1 MAMVTGTS
9 HQLVH
14 YHCSLRLPQGRS
26 TYALVLKLTNVL
38 LLSAAC
44 HANDWPQFL
53 GPTRNGVYSGSDLA
67 EHWASEGPPVVWQKT
82 VGHGFSGPAVA
93 HRQLILFH
101 RLGDRETVECLDA
114 RSGLSIWTF
123 DYPTTY
129 QDDFGFDDGP
139 RATPCIMEGRVY
151 TFGAQGMLHCLDA
164 KSGNKLWNVDL
175 KSEFQA
181 ENGFFGMAC
190 SPLIEGNAVLLN
202 IGGTKGAGIVA
213 IDKTSGKL
221 LWKTSEDEA
230 SYSSPVAATIANQ
243 RYALFFTRNGFVAA
257 DPATGKIRFQ
267 YPWHSRIRTSV
278 NAATPLVLGDT
289 IFLSASYGTG
299 AILLRLHDSELE
311 KLWSGDDLLSNHYAT
326 SVEKDGF
333 LYGVH
338 GRTDPGYSPGPKL
351 RCVDLKTRKVVW
363 ETDSIGAATLTRA
376 SNGLLILRENGELV
390 DAVASPEGYRVQN
403 RAQILHSQVRAFPAL
418 ADGLFYARSK
428 DQLVCVDLK
437 SVSK

>member
-1 MAMVTGTS
+1 
-9 HQLVH
+9 
-14 YHCSLRLPQGRS
+14 
-26 TYALVLKLTNVL
+26 
-38 LLSAAC
+38 
-44 HANDWPQFL
+44 
-53 GPTRNGVYSGSDLA
+53 
-67 EHWASEGPPVVWQKT
+67 
-82 VGHGFSGPAVA
+82 
-93 HRQLILFH
+93 
-101 RLGDRETVECLDA
+101 
-114 RSGLSIWTF
+114 
-123 DYPTTY
+123 
-129 QDDFGFDDGP
+129 
-139 RATPCIMEGRVY
+139 
-151 TFGAQGMLHCLDA
+151 
-164 KSGNKLWNVDL
+164 
-175 KSEFQA
+175 
-181 ENGFFGMAC
+181 
-190 SPLIEGNAVLLN
+190 
-202 IGGTKGAGIVA
+202 
-213 IDKTSGKL
+213 
-221 LWKTSEDEA
+221 
-230 SYSSPVAATIANQ
+230 
-243 RYALFFTRNGFVAA
+243 
-257 DPATGKIRFQ
+257 
-267 YPWHSRIRTSV
+267 
-278 NAATPLVLGDT
+278 
-289 IFLSASYGTG
+289 LSASYGTG